1 MTGVVPPS
9 GQAPPPAATP
19 GASPVPVEAGVES
32 LPPRLSD
39 GQRPVAVTGTVVE
52 SRPSPEGGA
61 VSRIRT
67 AAGEV
72 VLRTETPL
80 PAGPVTVQL
89 PPGRPPTQAT
99 VQLPPTALPAAAA
112 PPAATAT
119 TVQPLPPA
127 TTVALATGGAAPPAL
142 PSVAVPV
149 GGVVPPPALA
159 VLLPGMSVRAQ
170 VLAAAPG
177 AGPPLPAMPGTA
189 GSAAATP
196 GTAGLPAAMPG
207 TAGLAASMPAG
218 VGSLPGTGP
227 LGSRPGAPQG
237 QAGTVMLPASLAGTA
252 GGASPPGGGKPAA
265 VGMAGMT
272 VASAAGP
279 VLSGQGAAATATPGG
294 TAAGASAG
302 GSAAPASTEGSIV
315 GPAGI
320 GTLRVLSVGDSPARA
335 AIGGGPVTVATVTG
349 AQVGGQP
356 VVATDRGLLVLQA
369 HPGLPA
375 GTRLTLETL
384 PPPAPTT
391 LPRLAPLDPM
401 GSRDWPA
408 LQHALDAMAQ
418 SDPQSARAVTAAI
431 LPQINARLATNM
443 ALFMGIVRGGVDP
456 RAWIGDRGVRAL
468 EAAGRAE
475 LVDRLA
481 EDLRGLQRQAEGGG
495 GEWRTY
501 PLPLLHDGVMDRV
514 VVRVRRREDDEEG
527 EAERVERRGG
537 GTRFLV
543 DVNLS
548 RLGRL
553 QLDGLVRPKRLDLIV
568 RSRDALPE
576 SLRTELRQ
584 IYAGAMADLRL
595 AGDLGFQSGRAI
607 AWVPLPGH
615 ATSGRGVVA

>member
-39 GQRPVAVTGTVVE
+39 VQRPVAVTGTVVE

-119 TVQPLPPA
+119 TVQPLQPA
-127 TTVALATGGAAPPAL
+127 TTVALATAGAAPPAL